1 MTKFNDLL
9 ATPPQSFI
17 KDADIE
23 SPDQSKLES
32 DFASMAFVFLRDR
45 APALLPYLLGFEIVD
60 REEDGSRAVGIFG
73 FKMGDDYYYVPT
85 FFVNNQIK
93 GMDLLFSK
101 KTNSFM
107 PLRETWISHILDRST
122 LRLGKGEQNSAIRE
136 DFESPNF
143 WWMAQPPFTPKMA
156 SVRMGNAIG
165 KSMNMTDSINDAFKT
180 WNDLQGT
187 VAESLQKDA
196 AFQEAWAGAI
206 SALKHDPI
214 DFSKQSADGSPLIAY
229 LQQFGGPRGVETLLK
244 TIQGDVKFANALL
257 SFYPDVKTV
266 AVDEFDA
273 SLAPKEAVELKIVA
287 DASMLPSDASSGE
300 RQRLV
305 RDGFTIIDRR
315 PTDSRSELFDNAYE
329 KQYYNPTEAGLYSL
343 LLPTGSVV
351 KSWILNP
358 AGTTTGLVVVQVEN
372 KFVFTA
378 DTGAVF
384 VRGAKLEGESAYEAA
399 GSLDSLESGGH
410 FVLVNEKGIAS
421 KPFKVRAII
430 AENDRRVRINVSFD
444 YGKDYSKDT
453 MPGTW
458 DRMYSPSPLGQG
470 DACALQLSDDAGVTL
485 RKVGDDLIVPNTFKA
500 LRVVDCYEF
509 CDEQLGKAGIEDDDD
524 YAKRDKVRSAA
535 RQVFEAFQ
543 PGNPIDLDEAFGK
556 NAIHRLTL
564 ESPDFGS
571 TYHLYM
577 GDFKQGPLGYKQA
590 MMSLV
595 GDFKLGV
602 DAAEELIKQAQ
613 TDLKARCLIKLAQVN
628 GVGVGMNMPVPPG
641 TYGFDDGTGIPVEA
655 PFTGYSRG
663 EFLGVPPR
671 RDPLVPGFAE
681 GGQSARE
688 ITNGGNSGLPES
700 VTGIA
705 AQAQQSGQKSVF
717 DHSTIGGLSKMYDA
731 SAAIDMY
738 LPELVKALDRLGRIL
753 FIFYWKNEDFSERYG
768 EEDLAE
774 MEDLI
779 RGVFKSY
786 GDLVLKLKEKTV
798 STSEKEDIQTI

>member
-9 ATPPQSFI
+9 ATPPQSFV

-23 SPDQSKLES
+23 SPDQSKLEQ

-45 APALLPYLLGFEIVD
+45 APALLPYLLGFEVVD
-60 REEDGSRAVGIFG
+60 REEDGSRAIGIFG
-73 FKMGDDYYYVPT
+73 IKVGDDYYYVPT

-101 KTNSFM
+101 KTNSFV
-107 PLRETWISHILDRST
+107 PLRETWISHILDKST
-122 LRLGKGEQNSAIRE
+122 LRLGGGEQNPAIRE

-143 WWMAQPPFTPKMA
+143 WWMAQPPFSPKMA
-156 SVRMGNAIG
+156 ND
-165 KSMNMTDSINDAFKT
+165 KSAKIYDVINDAFAT

-206 SALKHDPI
+206 ATLKHDPI

-229 LQQFGGPRGVETLLK
+229 LQQFGGPKSVETLLR
-244 TIQGDVKFANALL
+244 TLQSDVKFANSLL

-266 AVDEFDA
+266 AVTEFDA
-273 SLAPKEAVELKIVA
+273 SLAPKEALELRIVA
-287 DASMLPSDASSGE
+287 DASMLPEDASEGE

-315 PTDSRSELFDNAYE
+315 DSSNKSELFDNAYE
-329 KQYYNPTEAGLYSL
+329 KQYYNPTEPGRYAL
-343 LLPTGSVV
+343 LLPTGSVAEAWV
-351 KSWILNP
+351 LP
-358 AGTTTGLVVVQVEN
+358 MAGTKGGLVVVHTGE

-378 DTGAVF
+378 AEGKVF
-384 VRGAKLEGESAYEAA
+384 VRGAKEEGKSAFEAA
-399 GSLDSLESGGH
+399 ESLDNMTQGGH
-410 FVLVNEKGIAS
+410 YVLVNEKGIAS
-421 KPFKVRAII
+421 KPFKVNAVM
-430 AENDRRVRINVSFD
+430 AENDRRVSIKVCFD
-444 YGKDYSKDT
+444 YGNDYTLDLA
-453 MPGTW
+453 GTW
-458 DRMYSPSPLGQG
+458 DRMWTPSPSG
-470 DACALQLSDDAGVTL
+470 DSVCTLQLSDDNGLTL
-485 RKVGDDLIVPNTFKA
+485 RNTGKELVVPNTFKA
-500 LRVVDCYEF
+500 LRVVDCCEY
-509 CDEQLGKAGIEDDDD
+509 CDEKCNKANIKDDD
-524 YAKRDKVRSAA
+524 YEGRNKCRDAA
-535 RQVFEAFQ
+535 RQVFDAFQ
-543 PGNPIDLDEAFGK
+543 PGNPIDLEEVLGK
-556 NAIHRLTL
+556 HAVHRLTL

-571 TYHLYM
+571 TYHIYM
-577 GDFKQGPLGYKQA
+577 GDFQQGPLSYKQA
-590 MMSLV
+590 MMTLV
-595 GDFKLGV
+595 GNYRLGV
-602 DAAEELIKQAQ
+602 TTAEELIKQSQ

-641 TYGFDDGTGIPVEA
+641 TYGFDDASGVPVEA
-655 PFTGYSRG
+655 PFVGYSRG
-663 EFLGVPPR
+663 ELLGVPPR

-681 GGQSARE
+681 GGQSSRE
-688 ITNGGNSGLPES
+688 ITNGANGSLPQS
-700 VTGIA
+700 VTDLA

-717 DHSTIGGLSKMYDA
+717 DHSTIGGLSKMYDS

-779 RGVFKSY
+779 RGVFKSF

-798 STSEKEDIQTI
+798 STSEKEEIQPI